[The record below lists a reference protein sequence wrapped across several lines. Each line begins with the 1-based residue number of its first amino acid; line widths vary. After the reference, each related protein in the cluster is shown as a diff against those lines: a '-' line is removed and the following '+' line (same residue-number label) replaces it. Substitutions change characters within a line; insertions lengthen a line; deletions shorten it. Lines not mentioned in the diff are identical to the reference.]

1 MCTWVP
7 LRPQPW
13 CATPNPNQVP
23 YVSNPGALAA
33 APSATVSQRRHRLLL
48 FRGALTKQD
57 LSPGVG
63 QAIRGVMQRLQQAGG
78 AAGGG
83 GGANDTLIVDVRR
96 VEAKTKYIGEAT
108 ASHAAHAAR
117 RGGGGGGGGPR
128 IDSKEERG
136 PRFDFA
142 FKEEDYSAYGARPTL
157 TLTRG

>member
-1 MCTWVP
+1 M
-7 LRPQPW
+7 
-13 CATPNPNQVP
+13 P

-33 APSATVSQRRHRLLL
+33 APPATVGQRRHRLLL

-63 QAIRGVMQRLQQAGG
+63 QAIRGAMQRLQQAGG

-83 GGANDTLIVDVRR
+83 ASNDTLIVDVRR
-96 VEAKTKYIGEAT
+96 VEAKTKYIGGA

>member
-1 MCTWVP
+1 M
-7 LRPQPW
+7 
-13 CATPNPNQVP
+13 P

-33 APSATVSQRRHRLLL
+33 APPATVSQRRHRLLL

-63 QAIRGVMQRLQQAGG
+63 QAIRGAMQRLQQAGG
-78 AAGGG
+78 AAGGAA
-83 GGANDTLIVDVRR
+83 ANDTLIVDVRR

-108 ASHAAHAAR
+108 APHASHAAR
-117 RGGGGGGGGPR
+117 RKGERGP
-128 IDSKEERG
+128 KEERG